1 MSDTPIQN
9 KLPVTWQD
17 YANLWANNP
26 AYREQYKVI
35 KPTLEALGIVPQ
47 DIDGPAPWDG
57 VPPVVTP
64 GKASANFDEGYFS
77 DDDDNYVGGGNDST
91 GGGYSYS
98 DRADSTL
105 GPGLP
110 PQAEP
115 YREYIENA
123 SRITGVP
130 ASLIA
135 AMIHDESRWDPNAG
149 TVNGEQGDADTG
161 LMQVGDD
168 EFAALQA
175 RHPELQG
182 LNKNDPAANILAGA
196 FYLTEMRD
204 KMMEKYGR
212 GDWEIALRAYNSGEN
227 GVDPNNLSNL
237 PAGTGTASYVDKIMS
252 YWNLIEEGG
261 TLPA

>member
-1 MSDTPIQN
+1 MSNTPIQN

-35 KPTLEALGIVPQ
+35 KPTLDALGIVPQ
-47 DIDGPAPWDG
+47 DIDGPIPWDG
-57 VPPVVTP
+57 VPQVNFSQKPS
-64 GKASANFDEGYFS
+64 KNFDEGYFS
-77 DDDDNYVGGGNDST
+77 GDEDNYVGSDNDSV
-91 GGGYSYS
+91 GGGYG
-98 DRADSTL
+98 DRGDSTL

-115 YREYIENA
+115 YREYIEQA

-130 ASLIA
+130 ASLLA
-135 AMIHDESRWDPNAG
+135 AVIHDESRWDPNAG
-149 TVNGEQGDADTG
+149 TVNSEHGDADTG
-161 LMQVGDD
+161 LMQIGDD
-168 EFAALQA
+168 EFVALQA

-196 FYLTEMRD
+196 FYLSEMRD

-227 GVDPNNLSNL
+227 GVDPSNLFNL
-237 PAGTGTASYVDKIMS
+237 PAGTGTANYVEKVMS
-252 YWNLIEEGG
+252 YWNLIEQGG